1 MQKPRSKDQTA
12 ISISLSKGLLAEID
26 DRVKTLGLSRS
37 QFLAQIARKNIDQGG
52 PLVIPAADTTQPSR
66 IVDLKAEIIEFLKIA
81 LMKYESYKKQKSAV
95 PEPPEPL
102 AETELWLRFVDELD
116 EIAQHKWIESEK
128 AGDDIGADR
137 AIREWLQKHH
147 ALWVAAQEPLIE

>member
-1 MQKPRSKDQTA
+1 MPKQRSNDQTA

-26 DRVKTLGLSRS
+26 ARAKALGLSRS
-37 QFLAQIARKNIDQGG
+37 QFLAQIARTNIDQGG
-52 PLVIPAADTTQPSR
+52 PLVIPAVDTAQPSK
-66 IVDLKAEIIEFLKIA
+66 IVDLKAEVVEFLKIA
-81 LMKYESYKKQKSAV
+81 LTKYESYRKQKSAV

-102 AETELWLRFVDELD
+102 AETELWQRFVDELD

-128 AGDDIGADR
+128 AGDDIGGDR

-147 ALWVAAQEPLIE
+147 ALWVAAQEPLTE